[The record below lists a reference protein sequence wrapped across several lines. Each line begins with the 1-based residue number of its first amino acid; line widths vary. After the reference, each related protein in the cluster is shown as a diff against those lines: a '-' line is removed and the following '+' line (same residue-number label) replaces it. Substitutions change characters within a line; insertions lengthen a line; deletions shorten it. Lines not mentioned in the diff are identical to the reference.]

1 MFHTDFSIAL
11 KSKYI
16 CMTCS
21 QITPLNHLASSLYS
35 SPYTSLSAD
44 KENLFNNQELLLLA
58 IISFILVRL
67 MCDSGMINCMILYA
81 EIRY

>member
-21 QITPLNHLASSLYS
+21 QITPLNQLASSLHR

-67 MCDSGMINCMILYA
+67 MCDSGMILYD
-81 EIRY
+81 IVCRN